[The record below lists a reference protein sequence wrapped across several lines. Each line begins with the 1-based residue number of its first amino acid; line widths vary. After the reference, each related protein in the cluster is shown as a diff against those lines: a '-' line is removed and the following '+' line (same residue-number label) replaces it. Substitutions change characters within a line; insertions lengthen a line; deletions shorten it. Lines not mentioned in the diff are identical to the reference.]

1 MPFPFFMVV
10 LAVAFWGTVLGGGV
24 YFLRRFVRALEHRN
38 SASPELLALRDR
50 VAALEAAHD
59 ETRSEIRQLT
69 DGQEFTA
76 RLLDAKRAPGKSSS

>member
-1 MPFPFFMVV
+1 MFPFVFMVGV
-10 LAVAFWGTVLGGGV
+10 VAFWGTVLGGGF
-24 YFLRRFVRALEHRN
+24 YFLRRFIRAFEQRN

-69 DGQEFTA
+69 EGQEFTA
-76 RLLDAKRAPGKSSS
+76 RLLDAKGVPGNSVT